1 MAGKLSGLK
10 PEAVFRHFEA
20 LTQIPRESGNEKSVS
35 DYLVKFGESLGL
47 EVIQEECLNVIIKKK
62 GTKGY
67 ENAPHVI
74 LQGHM
79 DMVCVKRDEL
89 DFDFMTDPI
98 PIVVEGDYVKTEGTT
113 LGADNGIAVAMAM
126 AIMEADDVAHPP
138 ITALFTVA
146 EETGMDGVIG
156 LGSENISGDI
166 LINID
171 SEEEGTLLA
180 SCAGGVNNIVTLP
193 ITKENVDLDA
203 CYKLKIKGLLGGH
216 SGMEI
221 NQNRANAIKLLGRV
235 LEIIRKNSGVKVMR
249 VAGGDKMNAI
259 AKYSETLLGVTNAE
273 RMSFDKLKEIVTEI
287 ESKFKTEFETSDPG
301 LELVIEPVQLPES
314 GEALSHASLNN
325 LVSILRLMPYG
336 VQTMSAN
343 IDGLVESSNNIG
355 VLTMR
360 NNHIEFSSAVRSSVK
375 SLKEEI
381 NSRIETI
388 CSLTGA
394 EMKLVS
400 DYPEWP
406 YKVESPIREI
416 MGKKWKEMYGKDIK
430 VDAIHA
436 GLECGL
442 LKEKVGDIDMVSM
455 GPNLYDVH
463 TPTER
468 MSIGSV
474 ERVYGFLVEVLKE
487 VK

>member
-1 MAGKLSGLK
+1 MTSKLAGLQ
-10 PEAVFRHFEA
+10 PEAVFKHFYA
-20 LTQIPRESGNEKSVS
+20 LTQIPRESGNEQAVS
-35 DYLVKFGESLGL
+35 DFLVKYGEALGL
-47 EVIQEECLNVIIKKK
+47 DVIQEECLNVIIKKK
-62 GTKGY
+62 GTPGY
-67 ENAPHVI
+67 ENAPKVI

-79 DMVCVKRDEL
+79 DMVCVKREDL
-89 DFDFMTDPI
+89 DFNFKTDPI
-98 PIVVEGDYVKTEGTT
+98 PVIVEGDYMKTDGTT

-126 AIMEADDVAHPP
+126 AILESNDLAHPP
-138 ITALFTVA
+138 LTALFTVA

-156 LGSENISGDI
+156 LKPENVSGDI

-193 ITKENVDLDA
+193 LKKMPVEDMA
-203 CYKLKIKGLLGGH
+203 YYRLKIKGLLGGH

-235 LEIIRKNSGVKVMR
+235 LERVEGIRPVSVLEIG
-249 VAGGDKMNAI
+249 GGDKMNAI
-259 AKYSETLLGVTNAE
+259 AKYSEALIGVNA
-273 RMSFDKLKEIVTEI
+273 DGYDQLKGVI
-287 ESKFKTEFETSDPG
+287 SKMEAMFKSEFETSDFG
-301 LELVIEPVQLPES
+301 IELTLEPAQAPEKP
-314 GEALSHASLNN
+314 EALTIETLKSVIA
-325 LVSILRLMPYG
+325 ILRLMPYG

-343 IDGLVESSNNIG
+343 IQGLVESSNNIG
-355 VLTMR
+355 VMTMYEDR
-360 NNHIEFSSAVRSSVK
+360 IEFSSAVRSSVR

-381 NSRIETI
+381 NARIKTI
-388 CSLTGA
+388 CDLTGA

-406 YKVESPIREI
+406 YKVESKIRDL
-416 MGKKWKEMYGKDIK
+416 MGAKWHSMYGTDIK

-442 LKEKVGDIDMVSM
+442 LKEKVGDIDMISL

-463 TPTER
+463 TPQER

-487 VK
+487 IK